1 MIKYIEDIKNE
12 KFARLEKCYEILDTI
27 VQTMANITNNET
39 DLRYYPDQK
48 SFYVQINEVCS
59 MIINAHADQD
69 LVLLTVY
76 ENDMRNRV
84 AELRVSFDL
93 DYEEKYSK
101 FTSPYKNTVF
111 EIINTLVKNIEIKF
125 TTKPEEPAEQVDA
138 PKVVDAPEIVAEPE
152 VVEPEIVG

>member
-12 KFARLEKCYEILDTI
+12 KFARLEKCYEILDAI
-27 VQTMANITNNET
+27 VETMANIANNET

-48 SFYVQINEVCS
+48 SFYVQINEVLS

-101 FTSPYKNTVF
+101 FTSAYKATVF
-111 EIINTLVKNIEIKF
+111 EIINTIIKNIEIKF
-125 TTKPEEPAEQVDA
+125 TAKPEEPIEHVDT
-138 PKVVDAPEIVAEPE
+138 PEVVDTPEIVAEPE